1 MSVFTVMGPTTKSN
15 HIGGSACVCIHCYGC
30 RQPRVIIMV
39 AAPVSVFTVMGPTTK
54 SNHIGGSACVCIHCY
69 GSDNQ
74 E

>member
-30 RQPRVIIMV
+30 RQPRVIILV
-39 AAPVSVFTVMGPTTK
+39 AAPVSVFTVMG
-54 SNHIGGSACVCIHCY
+54 A
-69 GSDNQ
+69 DNQ